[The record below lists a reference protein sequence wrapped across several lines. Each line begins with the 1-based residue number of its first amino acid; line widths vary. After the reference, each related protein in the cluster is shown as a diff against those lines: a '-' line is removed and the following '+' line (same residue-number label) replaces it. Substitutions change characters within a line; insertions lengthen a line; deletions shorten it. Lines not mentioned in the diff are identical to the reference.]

1 MAKVTLVDQGLQPIK
16 DKLNVAAYAR
26 VSMAAELSHHSFEA
40 QIEYFKKIICGNS
53 EWNYAGVYSDYGI
66 SGTGTDKRDGFNN
79 LLDDCRS
86 GKIDMVLVKSISRF
100 ARNTLDCLETTRLL
114 KSLGIAVYFEKEN
127 INSLACEGELLLT
140 LMASFAEEESRSI
153 SENVKW
159 GIRKRFKE
167 GEQNGFTNPFG
178 YCWDGEMY
186 RIVPEE
192 GVIVKEIFARY
203 IAGESAYAIAKD
215 LANRGIT
222 GRKGSPMEQTT
233 VKGILD
239 NISYTGKQLLQK
251 KYVSDNHKVKR
262 NNGRLTSYLVEGMF
276 EALVSED
283 DFKKVAEIR
292 KERAPKSKPVLT
304 RFSGKIKCGNCGS
317 GVSRRNTSSGKKKWV
332 CNTRERKGMAECDMR
347 PILEDELEKLIG
359 DTAFNQIMV
368 YGDRLEVNMQ
378 NGNTK
383 RIERCYSGS
392 RGNNPFM
399 RKIWC
404 PCGAICIRA
413 QWHEYKVWICS
424 ECGAKTKIAEG
435 ELIKACI
442 DILGK
447 NYQGKVVEKVS
458 KLVIEAGKIT
468 FILKDGSEKI
478 WQRQ

>member
-1 MAKVTLVDQGLQPIK
+1 MQKH
-16 DKLNVAAYAR
+16 Y
-26 VSMAAELSHHSFEA
+26 
-40 QIEYFKKIICGNS
+40 
-53 EWNYAGVYSDYGI
+53 
-66 SGTGTDKRDGFNN
+66 
-79 LLDDCRS
+79 
-86 GKIDMVLVKSISRF
+86 ISRINGIEF
-100 ARNTLDCLETTRLL
+100 SYKSGIMFIRLPSGRCLAYVRPKMGENKFGSESVTYEGIGQDKKWTRLETFGGKL
-114 KSLGIAVYFEKEN
+114 VEN
-127 INSLACEGELLLT
+127 ITQAVARDI
-140 LMASFAEEESRSI
+140 LMNAMVNMRDYR
-153 SENVKW
+153 
-159 GIRKRFKE
+159 IRKRFKE

-262 NNGRLTSYLVEGMF
+262 NNGRLTSYLVEGVF
-276 EALVSED
+276 EPLVSEEN
-283 DFKKVAEIR
+283 FKKVAEIR

-317 GVSRRNTSSGKKKWV
+317 GVSRRNSSSGKKKWV

-347 PILEDELEKLIG
+347 PIMEDELEKLIG

-368 YGDRLEVNMQ
+368 YGDRLEVSMK

-399 RKIWC
+399 RKVWC

-413 QWHEYKVWICS
+413 QWHEYKVWICA

-468 FILKDGSEKI
+468 FIFKDGSEKI